1 MKNKTKKRLG
11 VVWLVITVLAVLS
24 MVIFLFVP
32 LLRY

>member
-11 VVWLVITVLAVLS
+11 VAWLVITVLAVLS